1 MLCLEIRESHSRSSA
16 ISNNAL
22 ASLEAEG
29 FTREEASSELGH
41 RGRDGALASL
51 VAQGIAG
58 EGEALS
64 EQGCQKYAWPNMD
77 VTRRRCTHT
86 TSIFSQASF

>member
-16 ISNNAL
+16 ISNDAL
-22 ASLEAEG
+22 ASLKAEG

-41 RGRDGALASL
+41 RGRYGALASL

-64 EQGCQKYAWPNMD
+64 EQGCRKRDGGIKKLINEGVKPEKHH
-77 VTRRRCTHT
+77 RK
-86 TSIFSQASF
+86 

>member
-16 ISNNAL
+16 ISNDAL

-41 RGRDGALASL
+41 RGRYGALASL

-64 EQGCQKYAWPNMD
+64 EQGCQKRDGRIKKLINEGVKPEKHH
-77 VTRRRCTHT
+77 RK
-86 TSIFSQASF
+86 